1 MSELSQKSPVGKADP
16 AGKKPAFEPKP
27 PWLKVRA
34 PGGDTYHHLKKTFR
48 ELDLHTVCEEARCPN
63 VGECWREGT
72 ATVMLLGDVCT
83 RGCRFCAVTTG
94 DPRGAVD
101 VREPEHVARAIARLT
116 LQYVVMTMVNRDDL
130 LDGGAE
136 HVARTVRRL
145 RDLRPDILIETLVGD
160 FQGHMSAVDIA
171 ADAAPDV
178 FAHNVE
184 VVRRLTRTVRDV
196 RSSYD
201 QSLAVLRRAKERA
214 RLTAA
219 GASGSSSGG
228 ALERP
233 RMITKSS
240 IMVGLGET
248 QAEVEETLR
257 DLRDAGVDVVTI
269 GQYLR
274 PTPKH
279 HPVIRFVEPDEFAAF
294 ERTALDMGFL
304 YAASGPLV
312 RSSYKA
318 AEVFL
323 HSLLRHDSAIGTI
336 GTKRAASDAS
346 NATSAR
352 SSDHEA
358 VRAHLDAALDERLAV
373 ARREAA
379 RVSAELG
386 EPHEEGKF
394 GGAGEA
400 NEPHISAGA
409 TLLPASSLVRR

>member
-1 MSELSQKSPVGKADP
+1 MTAASRFA
-16 AGKKPAFEPKP
+16 PKP

-34 PGGDTYHHLKKTFR
+34 PGGDTYHHLKQTFR

-94 DPRGAVD
+94 NPRGAVD
-101 VREPEHVARAIARLT
+101 TREPEHVARAIARLD

-136 HVARTVRRL
+136 HVGRTVQRL
-145 RDLRPDILIETLVGD
+145 KSLRPDILVETLVGD
-160 FQGHMSAVDIA
+160 FCGHLSAVDTVV
-171 ADAAPDV
+171 DARPDV

-184 VVRRLTRTVRDV
+184 TIRRLTRTVRDV

-201 QSLAVLRRAKERA
+201 QSLAVLERAKARA
-214 RLTAA
+214 RAQGIEGQL
-219 GASGSSSGG
+219 
-228 ALERP
+228 
-233 RMITKSS
+233 TKSS
-240 IMVGLGET
+240 IMVGVGET
-248 QAEVEETLR
+248 DDEVVETMR
-257 DLRDAGVDVVTI
+257 DLRGVGVDVVTI

-279 HPVIRFVEPDEFAAF
+279 HEVLRFVPPETFARY
-294 ERTALDMGFL
+294 EEEALAMGFL

-312 RSSYKA
+312 RSSYRA

-323 HSLLRHDSAIGTI
+323 RSLLRGKGGEGGDVQA
-336 GTKRAASDAS
+336 
-346 NATSAR
+346 
-352 SSDHEA
+352 E
-358 VRAHLDAALDERLAV
+358 LDARLDV

-379 RVSAELG
+379 RVALELG
-386 EPHEEGKF
+386 SPSSVEVPL
-394 GGAGEA
+394 GAS
-400 NEPHISAGA
+400 ISARSEAAG
-409 TLLPASSLVRR
+409 LVPAASLVRR